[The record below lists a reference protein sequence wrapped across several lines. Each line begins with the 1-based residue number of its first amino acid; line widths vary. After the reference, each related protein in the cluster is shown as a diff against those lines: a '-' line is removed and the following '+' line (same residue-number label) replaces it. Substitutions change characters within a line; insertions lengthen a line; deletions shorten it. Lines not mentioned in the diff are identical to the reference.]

1 MSTTTGLITIR
12 RALVSVSDKAYLED
26 LGRALVS
33 AGAEILATGRTAA
46 ALKRA
51 GIAYTPVDQF
61 TGNPEAFDGR
71 MKTISFRLESAILYD
86 RASSKHVEE
95 ARRLE
100 IPPIDCVVCNFYPF
114 EEALEKLSAENPG
127 GQAGASLAG
136 QIRDQLV
143 DQVDIGGPTM
153 VRAAAKNFAGVLVLT
168 DPADYPGVIAELRQK
183 SGSVSYETR
192 RKMMLKAF
200 ERVLDYDRAI
210 YEGFARQPLRYGE
223 NPHQRAYFIPS
234 SGAGGF
240 DWDLAALSYNNILD
254 ANAAFGAVCDARE
267 TLAHDMRER
276 HHVAGA
282 ARGACAIVKH
292 NNPCGLAT
300 GATIAEAFDR
310 AWAGDPVSSFGA
322 VVALSA
328 PLTSECARLFKKK
341 FIEVLIAPGFEEGV
355 LEELK
360 SSKSKLRI
368 VRAPVGANESFIR
381 TAVRGGTLAQQPD
394 GCMHDELQSATAIA
408 FPKNLH
414 AVARFGIIAAKWIKS
429 NAVAIVRESAGGG
442 FQLVG
447 MGSGQPN
454 RVDAIRRLAIPK
466 AREAL
471 ARDLREREALACD
484 LSECVLVSDGF
495 FPFADSIEAAA
506 ESGIKF
512 VVQPGGSVRDA
523 EVIAACDRLGVAMAL
538 TGKRHFRH

>member
-1 MSTTTGLITIR
+1 MSTATGLITIR
-12 RALVSVSDKAYLED
+12 RALVSVSDKTYMED

-33 AGAEILATGRTAA
+33 AGTEILATGGTAA

-51 GIAYTPVDQF
+51 GIAYTPVERF

-71 MKTISFRLESAILYD
+71 MKTISFRLESEILYD
-86 RASSKHVEE
+86 RANSKHVEE
-95 ARRLE
+95 ARSLE

-114 EEALEKLSAENPG
+114 EEALEKLSAESSG
-127 GQAGASLAG
+127 GQASGSLAG
-136 QIRDQLV
+136 QICEQLV

-168 DPADYPGVIAELRQK
+168 DPADYPAVIAELRQK
-183 SGSVSYETR
+183 SGCVSYETR
-192 RKMMLKAF
+192 QKMMLKAF

-234 SGAGGF
+234 SDAGGF

-267 TLAHDMRER
+267 RYA
-276 HHVAGA
+276 VAGA
-282 ARGACAIVKH
+282 AQGACAIVKH
-292 NNPCGLAT
+292 SNPCGLAT

-310 AWAGDPVSSFGA
+310 AWAGDPVSSFGG

-355 LEELK
+355 IEELK

-368 VRAPVGANESFIR
+368 VRAPVGTNAAYIR
-381 TAVRGGTLAQQPD
+381 TAVRGGTLVQQPD
-394 GCMHDELQSATAIA
+394 ESMHDELQSATSKA

-414 AVARFGIIAAKWIKS
+414 AVARFGVIAAKWIKS
-429 NAVAIVRESAGGG
+429 NAVAIARECAGGG

-466 AREAL
+466 ARDVL
-471 ARDLREREALACD
+471 AGD

-506 ESGIKF
+506 EAGIKY